1 MTTALLR
8 HIAAVRAL
16 ILATDAR
23 PLVECRDELV
33 ELRIAAWRLAEEAER
48 LAKGGTTQGD
58 SHWRKD

>member
-1 MTTALLR
+1 MTAALLR

-16 ILATDAR
+16 IIATDAR

-48 LAKGGTTQGD
+48 LAKASGKESD
-58 SHWRKD
+58 R